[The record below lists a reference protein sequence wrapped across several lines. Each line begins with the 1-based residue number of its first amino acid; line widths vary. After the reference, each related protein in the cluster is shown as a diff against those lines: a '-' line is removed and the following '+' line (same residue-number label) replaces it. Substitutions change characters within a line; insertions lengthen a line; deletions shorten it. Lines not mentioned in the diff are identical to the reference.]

1 MLETVELSEAQWQVA
16 DAIARQLVI
25 DGTDVNELRKA
36 IAYLREHLDRDGAGR
51 KFFDY
56 LKVLV
61 RSGDS
66 IGHSRR
72 TSDYYRSLDAVC
84 SQYLSSYQEDAPKML
99 LLLSWAARLVFYY
112 SKGVPIGEVKP
123 ASIKSE
129 REAEISAAIA
139 TNNFE
144 KGQKI
149 EAVVQSIRG
158 SKVTYVLPGEIKLT
172 IKEPRQSENMEEGQ
186 IVEVEITDLRE
197 DGFPK
202 KVKYVD

>member
-112 SKGVPIGEVKP
+112 KSPLIGEVKP
-123 ASIKSE
+123 VLIKSE
-129 REAEISAAIA
+129 REAEIQAAVA
-139 TNNFE
+139 D
-144 KGQKI
+144 KQLSVGQVLD
-149 EAVVQSIRG
+149 AVVTSVKG
-158 SKVTYVLPGEIKLT
+158 GKVTYELLGAIRLT
-172 IKEPRQSENMEEGQ
+172 QKEPKKAQELREGQ
-186 IVEVEITDLRE
+186 SIKVQIDQLRE
-197 DGFPK
+197 DGAIK
-202 KVKYVD
+202 RVKAAD